1 MYSDEIA
8 IAKMLQVKSY
18 GFRKT
23 HLLLPTV
30 LPDAHKLV
38 KRRSISGKES
48 TNLSMIFEQLISSTM
63 SLTKKEK
70 MMKVFSVQKL
80 TYSVNLFS
88 WC

>member
-1 MYSDEIA
+1 MYSDEIG

-38 KRRSISGKES
+38 RRRSISGKES
-48 TNLSMIFEQLISSTM
+48 TNLSMIFEQLISSCLDQ
-63 SLTKKEK
+63 SKGQ
-70 MMKVFSVQKL
+70 QKRKR
-80 TYSVNLFS
+80 
-88 WC
+88 